1 MLNPAKLFKIK
12 GAWES
17 FARNHTKFINFTNA
31 LPSNYL
37 KEGTVIEI
45 NVTTDEGKSISS
57 NLKLTEEDIKLFVDM
72 TEMFKT

>member
-17 FARNHTKFINFTNA
+17 FTRSHPKFINFINA
-31 LPSNYL
+31 LRSSYL

-45 NVTTDEGKSISS
+45 KVTTEEGKSICS
-57 NLKLTEEDIKLFVDM
+57 NIKLSEEDIKLFMDM
-72 TEMFKT
+72 TEMFKS